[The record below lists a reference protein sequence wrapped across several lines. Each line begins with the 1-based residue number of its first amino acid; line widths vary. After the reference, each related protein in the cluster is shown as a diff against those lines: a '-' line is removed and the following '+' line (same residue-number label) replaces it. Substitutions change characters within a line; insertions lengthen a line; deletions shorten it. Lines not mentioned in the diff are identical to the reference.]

1 MGRVQETVGLLGE
14 GQEVGVYCHVPFCR
28 RKCPYCD
35 FKSIEA
41 LRAPE
46 ERFAGCIIK
55 ELEKTK
61 GEAGLQEARLST
73 LYLGG
78 GTPSILSPDTLASII
93 NSLKS
98 SFRPVEDLEVTLEVN
113 PDTVDLGK
121 LIGFR
126 ESGVTRLSIGFQA
139 MEDRHLVLL
148 GRAHTAEAAVKA
160 FGLARE
166 AGFANVGI
174 DLMFAIPGQTLSDW
188 EAALNKAS
196 QLKPEHISLYG
207 LTIEEGTPF
216 HGRYGKGR
224 VGLPTEEVEALMY
237 LMAKDLLTEA
247 GYCHYEVSNFSLPGF
262 ESRHNSSY
270 WKGADYLGL
279 GPSAHSYLSKP
290 GWGRRWWNMAAPYEY
305 MDRVEA
311 GESPVEGIDA
321 LTRED
326 AMLEAVMLGLR
337 MVEEG
342 LKGGPFRERF
352 GLLPVEA
359 FTGWDALVS
368 DGLVEQRGEDLLLT
382 RKGLLFLNE
391 ILLKLSL
398 KAA

>member
-1 MGRVQETVGLLGE
+1 M
-14 GQEVGVYCHVPFCR
+14 PFCK

-46 ERFAGCIIK
+46 ERFAGCLIK
-55 ELEKTK
+55 ELEKTV
-61 GEAGLQEARLST
+61 GEAGLQGARLST

-78 GTPSILSPDTLASII
+78 GTPSILSPDTVKNILDSII
-93 NSLKS
+93 
-98 SFRPVEDLEVTLEVN
+98 SFFKPSEDLEVTLEVN

-126 ESGVTRLSIGFQA
+126 SSGVTRLSIGFQA

-148 GRAHTAEAAVKA
+148 GRAHTAEAAIKA
-160 FGLARE
+160 FTLARE
-166 AGFANVGI
+166 AGFTNVGI
-174 DLMFAIPGQTLSDW
+174 DLMFAIPGQALSDW
-188 EAALNKAS
+188 EAALEKAA

-224 VGLPTEEVEALMY
+224 VGLPTEEIEASMY
-237 LMAKDLLTEA
+237 LMAKDVLTEA
-247 GYCHYEVSNFSLPGF
+247 GYRHYEVSNFALPGF

-270 WKGADYLGL
+270 WKGADYIGL

-290 GWGRRWWNMAAPYEY
+290 GWGRRWWNIAAPYEY
-305 MDRVEA
+305 MERVEA
-311 GESPVEGIDA
+311 GESPVEEIDA

-326 AMLEAVMLGLR
+326 AMNEALMLGLR

-352 GLLPVEA
+352 GLTPVEA
-359 FTGWDALVS
+359 FSGWDNIFS
-368 DGLVEQRGEDLLLT
+368 DGLVEARGLDLVLT

-391 ILLKLSL
+391 ILLRLTPKGS
-398 KAA
+398 